1 MVLFYQYFV
10 NTLYFRC
17 FIDMRTRA
25 GLIYAQVISI
35 VQILLFSAI
44 ALSYGAIF
52 IKMRQTTKL
61 IDVNAARY
69 RNSAKMMTIFV
80 VVFIF
85 QWWSL
90 ILVNIWSMVS
100 RPPDALFIL
109 PVVVINLGGVY
120 NCIAYTV
127 IRYRFKQSG

>member
-1 MVLFYQYFV
+1 MH
-10 NTLYFRC
+10 FRC
-17 FIDMRTRA
+17 YIDMRTRA
-25 GLIYAQVISI
+25 GVIYAQVISI
-35 VQILLFSAI
+35 IQILLFSAI

-80 VVFIF
+80 VVFIV

-90 ILVNIWSMVS
+90 ILVNIWSMVGL
-100 RPPDALFIL
+100 PPDALFI
-109 PVVVINLGGVY
+109 PAVIFLNLGGIY
-120 NCIAYTV
+120 NSIAYTI
-127 IRYRFKQSG
+127 IRRRVKHSTNKDIRK